1 MRRARGAAPLA
12 VALAALAVVAV
23 FLGFADTL
31 NPIDAL
37 LGRGALRPVPD
48 VVKRPRP
55 GAEAA
60 LRAAGFRPEVST
72 AFSLTAARGT
82 VIRQDPR
89 AGVRRRTGSVV
100 ELLVSRGAN
109 RVTMPDAVGRPEAEV
124 RGPLETAG
132 VTVEVQ
138 RRASE
143 TVAAGLVLEQEPGA
157 GVELTGRD
165 RVRLVVSEGPLPRP
179 VPDVAG
185 LAVPGASFR
194 IGEAGLSVTEVIPID
209 DAAPVGSVVRSDP
222 PAASVVAR
230 DAPVRLL
237 VSAGPPPVVV
247 PELVTVEGGAAAE
260 QLRALGLV
268 PNVVVGD
275 APAPPATTT
284 TAPPGPAGTSS
295 PVTPAPLPAQ
305 GSVYAQEPVA
315 GAQLRPGSAVTLRVA
330 R

>member
-1 MRRARGAAPLA
+1 MRGARGAAPLA
-12 VALAALAVVAV
+12 VALTALAVVAV

-31 NPIDAL
+31 NPLDAL
-37 LGRGALRPVPD
+37 LGRGAVRSVPD

-72 AFSLTAARGT
+72 AFSLTAPRGT
-82 VIRQDPR
+82 VIRQDPP
-89 AGVRRRTGSVV
+89 AGSRRRTGSVV
-100 ELLVSRGAN
+100 DLLVSRGAN

-124 RGPLETAG
+124 RGPLEDAG
-132 VTVEVQ
+132 VTVQVE
-138 RRASE
+138 RRPSE
-143 TVAAGLVLEQEPGA
+143 AVAAGLVLEQEPGP

-165 RVRLVVSEGPLPRP
+165 RVRLVVSEGPSPRP

-194 IGEAGLSVTEVIPID
+194 VGEAGLAVTEVVSVD
-209 DAAPVGSVVRSDP
+209 DAAPVGAVVRSDP
-222 PAASVVAR
+222 PAGSVVAR

-237 VSAGPPPVVV
+237 VSAGPPPVAV
-247 PELVTVEGGAAAE
+247 PELVTVEAGAAAE

-268 PNVVVGD
+268 PNVVLGD
-275 APAPPATTT
+275 APAPPTTIA
-284 TAPPGPAGTSS
+284 APPGPGGST
-295 PVTPAPLPAQ
+295 TPSTVPPLPAK
-305 GSVYAQEPVA
+305 GAVYAQEPLA
-315 GAQLRPGSAVTLRVA
+315 GSQLRPGSAVTLRVA